1 MQDNISALKEEE
13 KAKTA
18 ETSYEERDG
27 SERGF
32 LCTSDWGKERGFGLV
47 LIAIGVAFL
56 LADLTAFSLDNWWAL
71 FILIPAFS
79 NLGRAWGSWQEN
91 GRLNHGA
98 RRALN
103 GGLILTLI
111 AAAFLFNIS
120 WGLVWPLLLIILGV
134 STLLGSRW
142 SG

>member
-13 KAKTA
+13 KAKT
-18 ETSYEERDG
+18 SYEERDD
-27 SERGF
+27 SKRGF

-79 NLGRAWGSWQEN
+79 NLGRAWESWQAN
-91 GRLNHGA
+91 GRLDHSA

-103 GGLILTLI
+103 GGMILTLI
-111 AAAFLFNIS
+111 AAAFLFGIS
-120 WGLVWPLLLIILGV
+120 WGLVWPLLLIVLGV
-134 STLLGSRW
+134 TTLLGSRG